1 MSCRDG
7 YVRLRLS
14 LSLLAVLTFLTCP
27 ACALSTQQ
35 NSPEGG
41 SPAQEQTDTSEESAR
56 QDESSTVLQ
65 LASLLSSPADAYERL
80 SDAGLTWTAHGNQQF
95 AIEAFHDAMTD
106 TEASHPVFDALSLVG
121 AEQPAV
127 GEDYFVGPGS
137 VCLGVGLAPSQS
149 DALSG
154 REVLSPDDVTSGTA
168 TPDSISLSAPLSS
181 PLTSEQLGDLLT
193 AAGLSGEGQ
202 SFRFDDTSGTG
213 ILTEAQVGTVT
224 VGGIDRV
231 WYVRQ
236 SGSVAQ
242 GGSFALL
249 MGIVP
254 VDVARN
260 VVESSELRSL
270 EQIGSWDDAATPEEH
285 LRLFATAVAQDAL
298 VGGGASWMS
307 VVTGELY
314 VWDSTSKGWSA
325 SAMG

>member
-1 MSCRDG
+1 MSCRQG
-7 YVRLRLS
+7 HSRIRLALA
-14 LSLLAVLTFLTCP
+14 LLAVLTFLTCP
-27 ACALSTQQ
+27 ACAPSAQ
-35 NSPEGG
+35 GG
-41 SPAQEQTDTSEESAR
+41 SSKGDSPAQEQTDTSA
-56 QDESSTVLQ
+56 ESSQHREPGEVLQ
-65 LASLLSSPADAYERL
+65 LADLLSSPTDAYKRL
-80 SDAGLTWTAHGNQQF
+80 SDAGLTWTERGNHQF

-106 TEASHPVFDALSLVG
+106 TESSHPVFDALSLMG
-121 AEQPAV
+121 ARQPAV

-168 TPDSISLSAPLSS
+168 TPDSISLSSPLSS
-181 PLTSEQLGDLLT
+181 PLTSEQLSDLLA

-202 SFRFDDTSGTG
+202 SFRFDDTSETG
-213 ILTEAQVGTVT
+213 VLTEARAGVVSVNGT
-224 VGGIDRV
+224 DCV

-260 VVESSELRSL
+260 AVESSYLRRL
-270 EQIGSWDDAATPEEH
+270 GHIASWDDAETQDER

-298 VGGGASWMS
+298 VGSGASWVS
-307 VVTGELY
+307 VVTGELI
-314 VWDSTSKGWSA
+314 VWDTSSEGWAVSVA
-325 SAMG
+325 G